1 MMEEKNK
8 DIRPED
14 ILTGEE
20 NAAGSDSSDKDAA
33 PEHQTS
39 EIPVDTGQAESAAA
53 SDDAASDAVSSEP
66 LSEIEL
72 LKDENEKL
80 KKQIDDL
87 SDRYLRALAEYENYR
102 KRSSKEKDGAYA
114 DAYTDVLKQILPV
127 IDNLER
133 AVPYTENAP
142 EDDNVAKGVAM
153 TLKSFEDALKKLGVE
168 EIEAL
173 GQPFDPVFHNAVMH
187 VEDENLG
194 KNEVAEVLQKG
205 YKKGDKVIRYS
216 MVKVAN

>member
-1 MMEEKNK
+1 MFDEKNK
-8 DIRPED
+8 DIINED
-14 ILTGEE
+14 ILPGDEDTAAEKSEE
-20 NAAGSDSSDKDAA
+20 QPDADSVN
-33 PEHQTS
+33 PET
-39 EIPVDTGQAESAAA
+39 ESAAKTA
-53 SDDAASDAVSSEP
+53 DAAEP
-66 LSEIEL
+66 LSELEL
-72 LKDENEKL
+72 LKDENDKL

-87 SDRYLRALAEYENYR
+87 SDRHLRALAEYDNYR
-102 KRSSKEKDGAYA
+102 KRSSKEKDGAYS

-133 AVPYTENAP
+133 AAAFTGNAP
-142 EDDNVAKGVAM
+142 EDDNIAKGVAM

-173 GQPFDPVFHNAVMH
+173 GQPFDPIFHNAVMH
-187 VEDENLG
+187 IEDDNHG
-194 KNEVAEVLQKG
+194 MNEVVEVLQKG

>member
-1 MMEEKNK
+1 MFDEKNK
-8 DIRPED
+8 DILNED
-14 ILTGEE
+14 ISAREE
-20 NAAGSDSSDKDAA
+20 NTAGTEPSEKEAAPADTDPANPETESAPETADAAEPVSDS
-33 PEHQTS
+33 
-39 EIPVDTGQAESAAA
+39 
-53 SDDAASDAVSSEP
+53 
-66 LSEIEL
+66 EL
-72 LKDENEKL
+72 LKDENDKL
-80 KKQIDDL
+80 KKQINDL
-87 SDRYLRALAEYENYR
+87 SDRYLRALAEYDNYR

-133 AVPYTENAP
+133 AAAFTGNAP
-142 EDDNVAKGVAM
+142 EDDNIAKGVAM

-187 VEDENLG
+187 IEDENLG
-194 KNEVAEVLQKG
+194 KNVVAEVLLKG
-205 YKKGDKVIRYS
+205 YKKGDRVIRYS